1 MKIVIMEPLG
11 ITEDALQTLSMLLR
25 ADGHEFVAYDN
36 RETDRDKLIDRVK
49 DADVLVLANQPLDKT
64 VIDACANLKLVDIA
78 FTGVDHVDVEAC
90 KARGITLC
98 NAAGYSTNAVAELAF
113 GLMIDVYRYIV
124 TCDHEIRNSGTIGGL
139 IGHELCGKKLGIVG
153 TGAIGLKVAE
163 IGRAFG
169 CELLA
174 YSRSIRSEGLEM
186 GIKYMDLEA
195 LLAQSD
201 IVTLHLPMNAE
212 TEKLIDAEKLAMM
225 QPGAIL
231 INTARGG
238 IVDNV
243 ALAEALKRGDIAGAG
258 IDVFDMEPPLPKGY
272 PLLGAPN
279 LVMTPHVAFATRE
292 SLYKRAAIVFEN
304 IRCWLIGSPQNEV

>member
-1 MKIVIMEPLG
+1 MRIVIMEPLG
-11 ITEDALQTLSMLLR
+11 ITDDALQTLSMLLR

-36 RETDRDKLIDRVK
+36 RETDTEKLIERVK
-49 DADVLVLANQPLDKT
+49 DADVLVLANQPLEKT
-64 VIDACANLKLVDIA
+64 VIDACKNLKLVDIA

-90 KARGITLC
+90 KARGITIC

-124 TCDHEIRNSGTIGGL
+124 TCDHEIRNGGTIGGL
-139 IGHELCGKKLGIVG
+139 VGHELCGKKLGIVG

-163 IGRAFG
+163 IGKAFG

-186 GIKYMDLEA
+186 GIKYMDLEE
-195 LLAQSD
+195 LLSQSD
-201 IVTLHLPMNAE
+201 IVTLHVPMNAE
-212 TEKLIDAEKLAMM
+212 TIRLINKEKLARMKST
-225 QPGAIL
+225 AIL
-231 INTARGG
+231 INTSRGPV
-238 IVDNV
+238 IDNV
-243 ALAEALKRGDIAGAG
+243 ALAEALKEGVIAGAG
-258 IDVFDMEPPLPKGY
+258 IDVFDIEPPLPKDY

-279 LVMTPHVAFATRE
+279 LVLTPHVAFATRE

-304 IRCWLIGSPQNEV
+304 IRCWLAGTPQNEV